1 MKLCKHE
8 HTHVCIY
15 CIHCEL
21 HSFEMI
27 IATILMLPSICR
39 LMHMHMYTS
48 MGLLQSRLIVVSHL
62 SHQLD
67 LLESQESWIAK
78 YESGKGSSNERPSGT
93 IHDAAKGGKL
103 EDVRKFIEAGD
114 DINMQD
120 EVYLIMLLIS
130 SLLVLIFHKE
140 AYMFMI
146 VSSLYVCV

>member
-1 MKLCKHE
+1 
-8 HTHVCIY
+8 
-15 CIHCEL
+15 
-21 HSFEMI
+21 MI
-27 IATILMLPSICR
+27 VATILMLPSICR
-39 LMHMHMYTS
+39 LIHMYMYTS
-48 MGLLQSRLIVVSHL
+48 MGLLPSRLIVVSHL

-114 DINMQD
+114 EINETDQ
-120 EVYLIMLLIS
+120 VHLIMSLMS
-130 SLLVLIFHKE
+130 SLLVLLFDDE

-146 VSSLYVCV
+146 VSLMFPYVCMYVYMFACAHECTS